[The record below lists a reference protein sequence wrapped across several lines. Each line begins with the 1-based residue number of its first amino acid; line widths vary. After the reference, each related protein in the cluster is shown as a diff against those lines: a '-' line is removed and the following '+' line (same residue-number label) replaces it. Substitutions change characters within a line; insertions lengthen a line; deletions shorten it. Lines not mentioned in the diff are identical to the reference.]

1 MTNFP
6 HILVGTLN
14 LTSDFTFIYQGQ
26 RTGGRGWLWRWWE
39 CLWWG
44 QFRKKRIESRRRG
57 WRERDIFPS
66 TSLHAEIRQGLGHFV
81 GRTLGSCHQSGGEF
95 LTLLL
100 YRVDVLVYILK
111 DSLGL
116 FVYFSISGV
125 HNSNLMVGQ
134 KNFTN
139 TQGQMICFY
148 TFKGCN
154 YQENKLTAHNFGLSG
169 HISKLPR
176 VAHFACLIY
185 LVKLVIG
192 QWYKWLSSILFARKF
207 VKL

>member
-116 FVYFSISGV
+116 FVYFRGAQLK
-125 HNSNLMVGQ
+125 SNGGAKKFHQYSRSKWYV
-134 KNFTN
+134 FT
-139 TQGQMICFY
+139 Q
-148 TFKGCN
+148 
-154 YQENKLTAHNFGLSG
+154 
-169 HISKLPR
+169 SKD
-176 VAHFACLIY
+176 AIIKKTC
-185 LVKLVIG
+185 
-192 QWYKWLSSILFARKF
+192 
-207 VKL
+207 